1 MRQHKYLPALWTL
14 AFLLLS
20 ACGGG
25 GDAPEPVESYA
36 AGIDNL
42 PALNQLVTLDDKYK
56 YETTVDDSGVVT
68 FHYEA
73 LTSGKE
79 VAQAYAE
86 DLVNDQQC
94 VLLDEEGQ
102 LLPEGQ
108 EFEDTGTVV
117 AAKESETGSGLFQL
131 SISWDETSCTISP
144 KLDEEAELP
153 QKQQD
158 AMTLEEAVSYLQSLS
173 PSSLGLE
180 GSDMSGYLVF
190 PEEGLA
196 VLDGTTCLSLNVYTA
211 DTHQYVAT
219 YLIGEPGRQVYQLNR
234 DTGEAT
240 LLLP

>member
-1 MRQHKYLPALWTL
+1 MRQHKHLPALWTL
-14 AFLLLS
+14 AFLLL
-20 ACGGG
+20 AGCG
-25 GDAPEPVESYA
+25 GDAPQPVESYA
-36 AGIDNL
+36 AGVDNL
-42 PALNQLVTLDDKYK
+42 PALNQLVTLQDKFK
-56 YETTVDDSGVVT
+56 YETTVDDDGIVS

-108 EFEDTGTVV
+108 EFDDTGTVV
-117 AAKESETGSGLFQL
+117 AAKESETGEGLFQL

-144 KLDEEAELP
+144 KLEEGATLP
-153 QKQQD
+153 QKQED
-158 AMTLEEAVSYLQSLS
+158 AMTLAEAVTYFQTLS
-173 PSSLGLE
+173 PASLGLE
-180 GSDMSGYLVF
+180 GTDMSGYLVF
-190 PEEGLA
+190 PEDGLS

-219 YLIGEPGRQVYQLNR
+219 YLLGEPGRQVYRLDR
-234 DTGEAT
+234 ETGEAT
-240 LLLP
+240 LLLS